1 MKKSLIILFALMAL
15 ASCKDQVAQVSGS
28 YSYKISG
35 TTVIAN
41 ETVALPDEIGALDI
55 IRLDSVSALLTF
67 NALSGPAYTT
77 TATIEG
83 KEITLEEYERTV
95 TYSALTVPVRASGD
109 GTIYDGTIVIDLHY
123 ASNNLDADLVLL
135 CKKN

>member
-35 TTVIAN
+35 TTSIAN
-41 ETVALPDEIGALDI
+41 GTVALPDEIGALDI

-95 TYSALTVPVRASGD
+95 TYSALTVPVTASGE